1 MRIAPTYAQRL
12 NYGEAKVDKE
22 QKLLFIPYTLKESTK
37 FHNLY
42 GISIFYTQDKGKT
55 YYGPLQKVEGDVGQ
69 NITPGEKL
77 IVWDYLQEDSLAFT
91 GQNVSFKIQLTARPD
106 PRYLPGPEAAL
117 YSLILPGLGQ
127 RKVKPLS
134 RFWPAHT
141 VGVYGLLGAGV
152 LMRIK
157 SNQTRDQYLQSNTI
171 NEAQS
176 LFDQSNRQK
185 TLSGSFFVAAG
196 AWWLADL
203 AWVFFRG
210 KKNQREARDLGP
222 IPEEPQN
229 TVPEIGLHLDSFGPL
244 PLWGISLKF

>member
-1 MRIAPTYAQRL
+1 MCISPTLAQRL

-22 QKLLFIPYTLKESTK
+22 QKLLYIPYTLKESTK

-55 YYGPLQKVEGDVGQ
+55 YFGPLQNVEGDVGQ
-69 NITPGEKL
+69 DITPGEKL

-106 PRYLPGPEAAL
+106 PRYLPGPEAVL

-127 RKVKPLS
+127 REVKPPS
-134 RFWPAHT
+134 RFWPVHT
-141 VGVYGLLGAGV
+141 VGVYGFLGAGV

-176 LFDQSNRQK
+176 LFDKSNRQR
-185 TLSGSFFVAAG
+185 TFSGSFFVAAG
-196 AWWLADL
+196 AWWLADM
-203 AWVFFRG
+203 AWVFFG
-210 KKNQREARDLGP
+210 QKKPARSPRTGP
-222 IPEEPQN
+222 PPRKNPKTRCRKSACIWIALAPSRYGAS
-229 TVPEIGLHLDSFGPL
+229 V
-244 PLWGISLKF
+244 